1 MTKAK
6 YRVKW
11 TRTDGTGVS
20 KHYTVT
26 GGAQSALAKALRDLS
41 APMVCCA
48 RLEVWESGY
57 TDEALP
63 LVRVEFPVYSAAM
76 AALPAEGV
84 A

>member
-20 KHYTVT
+20 KHYTVA
-26 GGAQSALAKALRDLS
+26 GGAQSALAKALRDLQ
-41 APMVCCA
+41 APMLCCA
-48 RLEVWESGY
+48 RVEVWESGY

-63 LVRVEFPVYSAAM
+63 LVRVEFPVYARAM
-76 AALPAEGV
+76 AEV
-84 A
+84 AA